1 MIDVNEVKRMI
12 AEIGLPIDSEKLDP
26 NLPLKEQGID
36 SLDMMTF
43 YLKSEE
49 RFGIEI
55 PDEDIDQLLSIMDLI
70 NYVSQKNNT

>member
-1 MIDVNEVKRMI
+1 MIDVNEVKKMI
-12 AEIGLPIDSEKLDP
+12 AEMGLSIDIENLDP
-26 NLPLKEQGID
+26 QLSLKEQGID

-55 PDEDIDQLLSIMDLI
+55 PNEDIDKVLSIMDLV
-70 NYVSQKNNT
+70 NYVGEKNNK